1 MMILSTLNRRSRT
14 EKDFYNLVN
23 LIKFRPNVKSFQKQ
37 QNKDMRKIRKSTS
50 LLVFADETSNIYEM
64 ALEE

>member
-1 MMILSTLNRRSRT
+1 MILSTLNRRTRT

-23 LIKFRPNVKSFQKQ
+23 LIKFNPNAKSFQKQ

>member
-1 MMILSTLNRRSRT
+1 MMILSTLNRRTRT

>member
-1 MMILSTLNRRSRT
+1 MILSTLNRRTRT

>member
-1 MMILSTLNRRSRT
+1 MILSTLNRRSRT

>member
-1 MMILSTLNRRSRT
+1 MILSTLNRRSRT

-23 LIKFRPNVKSFQKQ
+23 LIKFNPNVKSFQKQ

-50 LLVFADETSNIYEM
+50 LLVFADVTSNIYEM

>member
-1 MMILSTLNRRSRT
+1 MMILSALNRRSRT

-23 LIKFRPNVKSFQKQ
+23 LIKFNPNVKSFQKQ